1 MKKLLIL
8 STGLLMLACTN
19 DDTNSEL
26 NLTSGPKIV
35 GFEKSFESIAFFE
48 DLGQVE
54 KTFAVNLVG
63 FGDGKSSNSNIILS
77 YEVDLLNSTATEGVE
92 FDFVNNTD
100 KITIPSGSTFA
111 TIPLNVNTGQL
122 NPTEKTELVL
132 KLKSNTENV
141 VVGEQFKTIKIVFV
155 GCQTNL
161 QGTYTNTSGNRTAV
175 VTKTGPN
182 EYRSSYLPNFST
194 YYWFDFVDICG
205 ELTIIDWEF
214 QGGNPLSSSTSEDGL
229 VKGFI
234 TDTNNLT
241 FEDAN
246 VKEIPWYVNLTWT
259 LVKQ

>member
-132 KLKSNTENV
+132 KLKSN
-141 VVGEQFKTIKIVFV
+141 
-155 GCQTNL
+155 
-161 QGTYTNTSGNRTAV
+161 
-175 VTKTGPN
+175 

>member
-8 STGLLMLACTN
+8 TTGLLLLACTN

-35 GFEKSFESIAFFE
+35 GFDKSFESIAFFE
-48 DLGQVE
+48 DLGQIE
-54 KTFAVNLVG
+54 KTFAVNFIGL
-63 FGDGKSSNSNIILS
+63 GDGKTSTSNITLN

-92 FDFVNNTD
+92 FDFVNNTNE
-100 KITIPSGSTFA
+100 ITIPAGSTFA

-132 KLKSNTENV
+132 KLTSNTENV
-141 VVGEQFKTIKIVFV
+141 VVGQQYKTIKIVFV
-155 GCQTNL
+155 GCETNL
-161 QGTYTNTSGNRTAV
+161 QGTYTNSSGTRTAI
-175 VTKTGPN
+175 VTKTAPN
-182 EYRSSYLPNFST
+182 AYRSSYLPNFST

-205 ELTIIDWEF
+205 ELTIVDWEF
-214 QGGNPLSSSTSEDGL
+214 QGGNPLSSFSSEDGL

-246 VKEIPWYVNLTWT
+246 VQGISWYVNLTWT